1 MTKVKDLRVGEQA
14 KVTGTVFKK
23 DKQKEGSGEPWIQLR
38 ITDNSGMAFAKI
50 WNNLELY
57 PVINE
62 QLENDDLVE
71 AEVVCTKDG
80 DYTHIEIKSINK
92 LEKKEGVIV
101 DSKALKN
108 ELRKA
113 ISEIKDEQLKK
124 LVCAVIGRPDMIEAY
139 FTAPAT
145 MMSGYSFE
153 GGGVASVVRLIRL
166 VKVVA
171 NTFNEWNHNVDH
183 FVSKLNVDL
192 LTAVA
197 ILEHVGNVRA
207 YRFNGKR
214 IEKTV
219 EGELLNEAALTMEVL
234 NEELQKIEMAQEQ
247 KLMIKHL
254 IGSAHGRQDWGQLF
268 THRSREAYAFYMAWN
283 LNLQMGH
290 FEYLDRNAEATDVF
304 ARLFQKNVFLGN
316 YDE

>member
-1 MTKVKDLRVGEQA
+1 MKAKVKDLQVGQQA
-14 KVTGTVFKK
+14 MISGTIKKQGKKK
-23 DKQKEGSGEPWIQLR
+23 DNGEPWIHLR

-50 WNNLELY
+50 WNNLDLY
-57 PVINE
+57 SVINDME
-62 QLENDDLVE
+62 DEDFVE
-71 AEVVCTKDG
+71 AEVTCTKDG
-80 DYTHIEIKSINK
+80 DYTHIEIQSIQK
-92 LEKKEGVIV
+92 VIREEGVIV
-101 DSKALKN
+101 DAKALKD

-113 ISEIKDEQLKK
+113 ISDMQDEQLRK
-124 LVCAVIGRPDMIEAY
+124 LVCAVIGRPDMLEAY
-139 FTAPAT
+139 FKAPAT

-166 VKVVA
+166 VKMVA
-171 NTFNEWNHNVDH
+171 NVFNEWNHNVDH

-214 IEKTV
+214 VEKTV

-234 NEELQKIEMAQEQ
+234 NEELAKIDFPQEQ
-247 KLMIKHL
+247 KLMLKHL
-254 IGSAHGRQDWGQLF
+254 IGSAHGRSDWGQLF

-290 FEYLDRNAEATDVF
+290 FEHLERNAEATDQF
-304 ARLFQKNVFLGN
+304 ARLFQKTVFLGN
-316 YDE
+316 FDE